1 MKSRKYYIFAVL
13 LLTAGLFYSNVTNHL
28 YAEENPKQTDKELQ
42 TLTQERENDLEQQ
55 LLLDLPETTDNPNH
69 VITFKDPSGKGVQLS
84 IDGSDFET
92 IKSPYILPS
101 LGIGKHQLLFQFYDK
116 EETLQSLEKIL
127 YVLPRPPVINP
138 PIVEKKD
145 IKISGT
151 SLPDSEVTVLL
162 SNSSKLQQYKAM
174 TDKNGIWSLTIQKNL
189 QPDKYMLIAFTKKR
203 GYNSAVSEPIF
214 FVVQEKE
221 KKKDDAAVSQPKTEP
236 QDWKKRYLKLAIDT
250 YKKVRNDKVLLIL
263 VGLDTILSLLIGL
276 FIHKILTRKT
286 IKKAKTLV
294 EDSITKEEKEL
305 TIKEQLEQAGL
316 KIDKTKKEDKTKSET
331 ETSKVKSSKTKKD
344 KKNKVDTKSP
354 KTKEKNEPAKDEEFN
369 REVVEKVIK
378 ENTIINTEK
387 RANILNKLN
396 FIGKLKTILTR
407 KRFKKRMQEQLES
420 NLEEVDIRINEIP
433 PKKVKKEEFL
443 KEFKDFDPDDE
454 NEHEIT
460 KNTEDKI
467 ATKSKE
473 KENKKTKGKKKKSTA
488 KKKQQKN
495 IKITLTSDGE

>member
-1 MKSRKYYIFAVL
+1 MKNRKYYILTVL
-13 LLTAGLFYSNVTNHL
+13 LLITGLFYSNFTKHL

-151 SLPDSEVTVLL
+151 SLPDSEVTLLL
-162 SNSSKLQQYKAM
+162 SNSSKLQQYKVMA
-174 TDKNGIWSLTIQKNL
+174 DKNGIWSLTIEKNL
-189 QPDKYMLIAFTKKR
+189 QPDKYMLIAFTRKR

-214 FVVQEKE
+214 FVVQKKE
-221 KKKDDAAVSQPKTEP
+221 RMNDKTVAPPQKTES
-236 QDWKKRYLKLAIDT
+236 QDWKQRYLKLTLDV
-250 YKKVRNDKVLLIL
+250 YKKVRNDKILLIL
-263 VGLDTILSLLIGL
+263 IGIDTILSILIGL

-316 KIDKTKKEDKTKSET
+316 KVGKTTKESQQGDEITSTKTKKE
-331 ETSKVKSSKTKKD
+331 
-344 KKNKVDTKSP
+344 
-354 KTKEKNEPAKDEEFN
+354 KEKGENTQA
-369 REVVEKVIK
+369 EKKKERINKEDINDVIENVIK
-378 ENTIINTEK
+378 ENSIINSEK
-387 RANILNKLN
+387 KTSLFNKLN
-396 FIGKLKTILTR
+396 ILERLKTVLSR
-407 KRFKKRMQEQLES
+407 KKFNKKMQDQLEA
-420 NLEEVDIRINEIP
+420 NLEEVDIKINEIP
-433 PKKVKKEEFL
+433 PKKIKKEKFL
-443 KEFKDFDPDDE
+443 KDFKEFDPDDE
-454 NEHEIT
+454 NEQET
-460 KNTEDKI
+460 DEQ
-467 ATKSKE
+467 TKSK
-473 KENKKTKGKKKKSTA
+473 KNNIKKDEKKKNAKNPKKKRRT
-488 KKKQQKN
+488 KKKQHKN
-495 IKITLTSDGE
+495 IKITLTSEGE